1 MDLPSGTRNLSY
13 PKDMAIV
20 RTRLQWGLVVVAA
33 LVLFVIIPFTGSEHI
48 LSIMNSAI
56 IIMITVMGL
65 NILTGYTGQIS
76 LGQSA
81 FMAVGAYTTAI
92 FAVKYNLPFWITL
105 PSAGL
110 MSGAM
115 GLIFGLPALRIKGF
129 YLAMATLAVQFIVVY
144 IIYIIPELTGG
155 SEGMSVPS
163 PRLGSVSLHSP
174 KTFYYL
180 CTLITVLMTF
190 LSVNLGRTK
199 TGRSFIAI
207 RDNDLAAEVMG
218 VSLFSN
224 RLLAFF
230 ICSFY
235 AGVSGGLF
243 AYHVR
248 YVHPDYFTLTNSIWY
263 LGMLIVGGLGSSLG
277 AILGTMFLKGLE
289 ELVTIAGPMVT
300 SLLEGTMVETGAAS
314 AVVLMFQAL
323 VIMLFLVFEP
333 RGLAHRWDLLKSS
346 YRLWPFSY
354 PFT

>member
-1 MDLPSGTRNLSY
+1 
-13 PKDMAIV
+13 
-20 RTRLQWGLVVVAA
+20 
-33 LVLFVIIPFTGSEHI
+33 
-48 LSIMNSAI
+48 
-56 IIMITVMGL
+56 
-65 NILTGYTGQIS
+65 
-76 LGQSA
+76 
-81 FMAVGAYTTAI
+81 
-92 FAVKYNLPFWITL
+92 
-105 PSAGL
+105 
-110 MSGAM
+110 
-115 GLIFGLPALRIKGF
+115 
-129 YLAMATLAVQFIVVY
+129 
-144 IIYIIPELTGG
+144 
-155 SEGMSVPS
+155 MSVPS